1 MLKQGVERNSNGIF
15 CWPVFPISKLILI
28 QCGWYGIFDVIH
40 YQSFQTF
47 CQYGCTRHRPVIFQV
62 YYPRCFRYWK
72 YCGCFKACWDPGW
85 GQRDVIYCGEVF
97 FANSPTQ
104 SLSTLPSTLSG
115 LAAFLGLMLRRS
127 HLMCGLTSPHVWS
140 GLGQCH
146 RRASTVVSVN
156 CCLSR
161 SEYRTNLSPQI
172 RWHKYPLREMC
183 SSYSPLLPWCPP
195 TPPEDFWSY

>member
-1 MLKQGVERNSNGIF
+1 MGVPATGLLFFRYTILDVLGTGNIVAVLRHAGTQAEDSEMLKIVVNF
-15 CWPVFPISKLILI
+15 
-28 QCGWYGIFDVIH
+28 
-40 YQSFQTF
+40 
-47 CQYGCTRHRPVIFQV
+47 
-62 YYPRCFRYWK
+62 
-72 YCGCFKACWDPGW
+72 
-85 GQRDVIYCGEVF
+85 F

-104 SLSTLPSTLSG
+104 SLSTLPSTLSR

-183 SSYSPLLPWCPP
+183 SSYSPLLP
-195 TPPEDFWSY
+195 